1 MSDNIFLNKIWNPEK
16 GEFEPLS
23 QDVLSKYI
31 NNFMEGRDNIQTGGG
46 GKKGG
51 KGQGI
56 GQGKGASAAGGK
68 EASAAASKRFI
79 NTFDI
84 GNASTFKGT
93 FDNII
98 NRRTI
103 IK

>member
-51 KGQGI
+51 KGQGE
-56 GQGKGASAAGGK
+56 K
-68 EASAAASKRFI
+68 EVQKKQVQQHQK
-79 NTFDI
+79 D
-84 GNASTFKGT
+84 KEEEQVQQHQK
-93 FDNII
+93 D
-98 NRRTI
+98 
-103 IK
+103 KDKE